1 MPPPANDR
9 SFVTWRQSMA
19 ASCGK
24 FSRSANWSR
33 ARSIK
38 SRRSAAARVATALLR
53 AAHSIRP
60 RCFPGAR
67 PAERACARWAWISA
81 PASAACPSSTAVC
94 GRRAPMWSGCTNR
107 CCTPSINWNKP
118 CACLRLLPLAGHVP
132 PAGAPRGRVVEIRYR
147 QSQQDA
153 ELFAQ
158 ALLALPVESWWE
170 DWMRHADRLLDY
182 PELVNIV
189 HQVLLKRRPK
199 SRTRGRLS
207 TPAEVV
213 LRLMVLKHVRNWSY
227 GVLAREVRANLVYR
241 QFTRLGHHRMPHA
254 KTLGK
259 LGLLLGP
266 TVVQQLHQR
275 VVAQAQA
282 EKVIRGNKLRVDT
295 TVVETNIHY
304 PTDSVLLGDGVR
316 VLTRVMRQINE
327 VVGDMGEKL
336 RDRRRSVGHRLIE
349 IGRASRGRGPQV
361 QKKLEQGYR
370 KLLGTT
376 GQVVAQAKRFS
387 QEIVKGVK
395 RSADVL
401 QQAALEGMKKEI
413 DTMLPRVQQVVS
425 QTRARIIH
433 GVTNSAGKI
442 VSLFEHTTE
451 IIRKGKPGKPTE
463 FGKMIKVQEAENQ
476 IIVAFQVYDKRPAD
490 SALLVPAIEQHQ
502 QRLGV
507 VPRVAAGDAGFFS
520 AANETAAQKLG
531 VAQVAVPFFGT
542 KSVPRRKRQKE
553 RWFRKAQ
560 KWRIGCEGRISVL
573 KRRHGLRRCLY
584 KGDAGMHRWVGLGV
598 IADNLIYIGRVL
610 TARLMPQKTT
620 SDAP

>member
-1 MPPPANDR
+1 MPPPSNGR
-9 SFVTWRQSMA
+9 SSETWRRSMTV
-19 ASCGK
+19 SCGK
-24 FSRSANWSR
+24 FSRSANWSK

-38 SRRSAAARVATALLR
+38 SRRAAATRVATALRR
-53 AAHSIRP
+53 AAHSIP
-60 RCFPGAR
+60 PPCFPGVK
-67 PAERACARWAWISA
+67 PAEPACARWAWTNVS
-81 PASAACPSSTAVC
+81 ASAACRSSTAVC
-94 GRRAPMWSGCTNR
+94 ARRAPRWPVCIHR
-107 CCTPSINWNKP
+107 CCTPSINWNKSY
-118 CACLRLLPLAGHVP
+118 ACLLRPPPIAGHVL
-132 PAGAPRGRVVEIRYR
+132 PARRPGGRVVEIRYR
-147 QSQQDA
+147 PSPQDE

-158 ALLALPVESWWE
+158 ALLTLPVESWWE
-170 DWMRHADRLLDY
+170 DWMRDADRLLDD

-213 LRLMVLKHVRNWSY
+213 LRLMVLKHLRNWSY

-241 QFTRLGHHRMPHA
+241 QFTRIAHHQMPHA
-254 KTLGK
+254 KTIGK

-295 TVVETNIHY
+295 TVVETNMHY
-304 PTDSVLLGDGVR
+304 PTDSALLGDGVR
-316 VLTRVMRQINE
+316 VLTRVMRQITE
-327 VVGDMGEKL
+327 VVGERGEKL

-370 KLLGTT
+370 KLLSST

-387 QEIVKGVK
+387 QQIVKGVK
-395 RSADVL
+395 RSADVF
-401 QQAALEGMKKEI
+401 QQAALEGMKKEL

-433 GVTNSAGKI
+433 GITNSAGKI

-476 IIVAFQVYDKRPAD
+476 IIVAYQVYDKRPAD
-490 SALLVPAIEQHQ
+490 SALLIPAIEQHQ

-531 VAQVAVPFFGT
+531 VAQVAVPYLGT
-542 KSVPRRKRQKE
+542 RS
-553 RWFRKAQ
+553 
-560 KWRIGCEGRISVL
+560 
-573 KRRHGLRRCLY
+573 
-584 KGDAGMHRWVGLGV
+584 
-598 IADNLIYIGRVL
+598 
-610 TARLMPQKTT
+610 
-620 SDAP
+620 

>member
-1 MPPPANDR
+1 
-9 SFVTWRQSMA
+9 
-19 ASCGK
+19 
-24 FSRSANWSR
+24 
-33 ARSIK
+33 
-38 SRRSAAARVATALLR
+38 
-53 AAHSIRP
+53 
-60 RCFPGAR
+60 
-67 PAERACARWAWISA
+67 
-81 PASAACPSSTAVC
+81 
-94 GRRAPMWSGCTNR
+94 
-107 CCTPSINWNKP
+107 
-118 CACLRLLPLAGHVP
+118 
-132 PAGAPRGRVVEIRYR
+132 VVEIRYR
-147 QSQQDA
+147 PSPQDA
-153 ELFAQ
+153 EVFAQ

-170 DWMRHADRLLDY
+170 DWMRHADRLLDD

-189 HQVLLKRRPK
+189 HQVLLKRRPQ

-213 LRLMVLKHVRNWSY
+213 LRLMVLKHARNWSY

-241 QFTRLGHHRMPHA
+241 QFTRMGHHQMPHA
-254 KTLGK
+254 KTIGK

-266 TVVQQLHQR
+266 TPSRRNRHYPTGGTTVVQQLHQR

-316 VLTRVMRQINE
+316 VLTRVMRHITE
-327 VVGDMGEKL
+327 VVGDMGEKM

-370 KLLGTT
+370 KLLSST

-387 QEIVKGVK
+387 QEIVQGIKH
-395 RSADVL
+395 SSDVF
-401 QQAALEGMKKEI
+401 QQAALEGMKKEL
-413 DTMLPRVQQVVS
+413 DTMLPRVQQVMS
-425 QTRARIIH
+425 QTRARIIQ
-433 GVTNSAGKI
+433 GITNSAGKI

-476 IIVAFQVYDKRPAD
+476 IIVAYQVYDQRPAD
-490 SALLVPAIEQHQ
+490 SALLVPAIEEHR

-507 VPRVAAGDAGFFS
+507 VPRVTAGDAGFFS
-520 AANETAAQKLG
+520 AANETAAQKMG
-531 VAQVAVPFFGT
+531 VARVAVPSFST
-542 KSVPRRKRQKE
+542 KSAPRRKRQKE

-560 KWRIGCEGRISVL
+560 RWRIGCEGRISVL

-598 IADNLIYIGRVL
+598 IADNLINLGRVL
-610 TARLMPQKTT
+610 AARFTPQK
-620 SDAP
+620 SVSGAP

>member
-1 MPPPANDR
+1 M
-9 SFVTWRQSMA
+9 
-19 ASCGK
+19 
-24 FSRSANWSR
+24 
-33 ARSIK
+33 
-38 SRRSAAARVATALLR
+38 
-53 AAHSIRP
+53 
-60 RCFPGAR
+60 
-67 PAERACARWAWISA
+67 
-81 PASAACPSSTAVC
+81 
-94 GRRAPMWSGCTNR
+94 
-107 CCTPSINWNKP
+107 
-118 CACLRLLPLAGHVP
+118 
-132 PAGAPRGRVVEIRYR
+132 VEIRYR
-147 QSQQDA
+147 QSQQDV

-170 DWMRHADRLLDY
+170 DWMRHADRWLDD

-241 QFTRLGHHRMPHA
+241 QFTRIGHHRMPHA

-327 VVGDMGEKL
+327 AVGDRGEKL

-442 VSLFEHTTE
+442 VSLFEHTSE

-476 IIVAFQVYDKRPAD
+476 IIVAYEVYDKRPAD

-542 KSVPRRKRQKE
+542 KSVQRRKRQKE

-598 IADNLIYIGRVL
+598 IADNLINIGRVL
-610 TARLMPQKTT
+610 TARLTPQKTT

>member
-1 MPPPANDR
+1 M
-9 SFVTWRQSMA
+9 
-19 ASCGK
+19 
-24 FSRSANWSR
+24 
-33 ARSIK
+33 
-38 SRRSAAARVATALLR
+38 
-53 AAHSIRP
+53 
-60 RCFPGAR
+60 
-67 PAERACARWAWISA
+67 
-81 PASAACPSSTAVC
+81 
-94 GRRAPMWSGCTNR
+94 
-107 CCTPSINWNKP
+107 
-118 CACLRLLPLAGHVP
+118 
-132 PAGAPRGRVVEIRYR
+132 VEIRYR

-158 ALLALPVESWWE
+158 ALRVLPVESWWE
-170 DWMRHADRLLDY
+170 DWMRHADRLLDD
-182 PELVNIV
+182 PELVHIV
-189 HQVLLKRRPK
+189 HQVMLKRWPQ

-241 QFTRLGHHRMPHA
+241 QFTRIGHHPMPHA
-254 KTLGK
+254 KTIGK

-266 TVVQQLHQR
+266 TVVQQLHLR

-304 PTDSVLLGDGVR
+304 PTDSALLGDSVR
-316 VLTRVMRQINE
+316 VLTRTMQAINK
-327 VVGDMGEKL
+327 VVGDMGEKV
-336 RDRRRSVGHRLIE
+336 RDRGRSVGHRLIE

-361 QKKLEQGYR
+361 AKKLEQGYR
-370 KLLGTT
+370 KLLTST

-387 QEIVKGVK
+387 QQIVQGVK
-395 RSADVL
+395 RSSDVL
-401 QQAALEGMKKEI
+401 QQAALEGLKKEI

-425 QTRARIIH
+425 QTRARIFQGI
-433 GVTNSAGKI
+433 TDSAGKI
-442 VSLFEHTTE
+442 VSLFEPTTE

-476 IIVAFQVYDKRPAD
+476 IIVAYEVYDKRPAD

-507 VPRVAAGDAGFFS
+507 TPRVAAGDAGFFS

-531 VAQVAVPFFGT
+531 VAQVAVPYLST
-542 KSVPRRKRQKE
+542 KSAQRRKHQRE

-584 KGDAGMHRWVGLGV
+584 KGDPGMHRWVGLGV
-598 IADNLIYIGRVL
+598 IADNLINIGRVL
-610 TARLMPQKTT
+610 TERLTPKKSA

>member
-1 MPPPANDR
+1 M
-9 SFVTWRQSMA
+9 
-19 ASCGK
+19 
-24 FSRSANWSR
+24 
-33 ARSIK
+33 
-38 SRRSAAARVATALLR
+38 
-53 AAHSIRP
+53 
-60 RCFPGAR
+60 
-67 PAERACARWAWISA
+67 
-81 PASAACPSSTAVC
+81 
-94 GRRAPMWSGCTNR
+94 
-107 CCTPSINWNKP
+107 
-118 CACLRLLPLAGHVP
+118 
-132 PAGAPRGRVVEIRYR
+132 VEIRYR
-147 QSQQDA
+147 QSPQDA

-158 ALLALPVESWWE
+158 TLLALPVESWWE
-170 DWMRHADRLLDY
+170 DWMRHADRLLDD
-182 PELVNIV
+182 PEMVNIV
-189 HQVLLKRRPK
+189 HQVLLKRRPQ

-213 LRLMVLKHVRNWSY
+213 LRLMVLKHIRNWSY

-241 QFTRLGHHRMPHA
+241 QFTRIGHHPMPHA

-259 LGLLLGP
+259 LGLLLGS

-295 TVVETNIHY
+295 TVVETNMHY
-304 PTDSVLLGDGVR
+304 PTDSALLGDGVR
-316 VLTRVMRQINE
+316 VLTRVMRQITE
-327 VVGDMGEKL
+327 VVGERGEKL
-336 RDRRRSVGHRLIE
+336 RDRQRSVGHRLIE

-370 KLLGTT
+370 KLLGST

-401 QQAALEGMKKEI
+401 QQAALEGMKKEL

-425 QTRARIIH
+425 QTRARIIQ

-442 VSLFEHTTE
+442 VSLFEHTSE

-476 IIVAFQVYDKRPAD
+476 IIVAYEVYDKRPAD

-507 VPRVAAGDAGFFS
+507 TPRVVAGDAGFFS
-520 AANETAAQKLG
+520 AANETAAQKMG
-531 VAQVAVPFFGT
+531 VAQVAVPYLGT
-542 KSVPRRKRQKE
+542 QSAQRRKRQRGAMVPQSSE
-553 RWFRKAQ
+553 MAHR
-560 KWRIGCEGRISVL
+560 
-573 KRRHGLRRCLY
+573 LRRAHQRAQATPRTPPLP
-584 KGDAGMHRWVGLGV
+584 L
-598 IADNLIYIGRVL
+598 
-610 TARLMPQKTT
+610 
-620 SDAP
+620 